1 MDSFDYQHLRRIHQ
15 LFAVVPSV
23 FCIVV
28 TLPRHGF
35 SVKQQADIRKHFI
48 EIKYFWRIVVHFCTF
63 FKRLPALVKIIAI
76 KPHDFARAV

>member
-1 MDSFDYQHLRRIHQ
+1 MNSFDYQHLRRIHQ

-28 TLPRHGF
+28 TLPRHRF
-35 SVKQQADIRKHFI
+35 SVNQQADIRKHFI

-76 KPHDFARAV
+76 KPHDFA